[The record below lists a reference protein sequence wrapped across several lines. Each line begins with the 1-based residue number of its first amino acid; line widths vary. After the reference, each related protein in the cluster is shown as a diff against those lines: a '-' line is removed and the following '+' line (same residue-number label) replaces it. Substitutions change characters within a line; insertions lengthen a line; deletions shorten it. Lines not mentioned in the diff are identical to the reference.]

1 MTAETTETVQ
11 AVKAEDA
18 VREEIRLYLENL
30 LGLLVDDKKNLSVTF
45 WRGEQTTVFQV
56 KINKEQLGQ
65 LIGKKGRTISA
76 IRELM
81 KVVTG
86 RLKIRAIVD
95 LQE

>member
-56 KINKEQLGQ
+56 MINKEQLGQ